1 MQFYQFY
8 LPICFPSAGNNTE
21 TSKGAIS
28 IECYSLRCNSWTSV
42 ATIGNKRLQFGVA
55 VLDEKL
61 FIVGGRDGLKTLNTV
76 DCFDPQSKERTAVTP
91 MNIHRHGL
99 GVGVLGGPLYAV
111 GGHDGW
117 SYLNSVERYRVIYSC
132 PGLGI
137 LHKQDKLLGSNCSFA
152 LYLSNLFLNVIY
164 NVKNF
169 TAFPNAVKLENVCCL
184 IYLRF
189 FSF

>member
-1 MQFYQFY
+1 M
-8 LPICFPSAGNNTE
+8 
-21 TSKGAIS
+21 
-28 IECYSLRCNSWTSV
+28 
-42 ATIGNKRLQFGVA
+42 A

-117 SYLNSVERYRVIYSC
+117 SYLNSVERYHVIYSC

-137 LHKQDKLLGSNCSFA
+137 LYKQNKLLGSNCSFA
-152 LYLSNLFLNVIY
+152 LFV
-164 NVKNF
+164 
-169 TAFPNAVKLENVCCL
+169 
-184 IYLRF
+184 
-189 FSF
+189 